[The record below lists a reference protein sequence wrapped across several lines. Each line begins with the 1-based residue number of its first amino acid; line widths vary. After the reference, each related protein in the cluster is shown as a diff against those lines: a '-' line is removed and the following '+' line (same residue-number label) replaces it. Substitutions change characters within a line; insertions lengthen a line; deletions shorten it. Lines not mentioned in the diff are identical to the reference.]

1 MIDIH
6 SHLLPNIDD
15 GSRSFEDSVAIIN
28 GLASVGVTDI
38 IITPHYVAETEWVS
52 TRTKNQVLI
61 ADLRSRVKG
70 VKLYLG
76 NEIYIDQNIAQR
88 LKKGIISPLADSKYL
103 LVELPMSGE
112 YEGYEDILLSLIQA
126 GYKVILAHPER
137 YHTSHKKLDKLIE
150 LRDMGV
156 LFQCNLGSIIG
167 QYGKNAQ
174 KTIKKLAKAD
184 MIYCFGTDIHHRRDY
199 SEITKAQKKLRK
211 YYSEEELQ
219 TLLDTNPRKILC

>member
-1 MIDIH
+1 MSEKVDTI
-6 SHLLPNIDD
+6 
-15 GSRSFEDSVAIIN
+15 EDSIADSGAIISR
-28 GLASVGVTDI
+28 ASAKLSQRI
-38 IITPHYVAETEWVS
+38 
-52 TRTKNQVLI
+52 
-61 ADLRSRVKG
+61 RVKG

>member
-28 GLASVGVTDI
+28 GLASVGVADI

-61 ADLRSRVKG
+61 ADLRSRIKG
-70 VKLYLG
+70 AKLYLG